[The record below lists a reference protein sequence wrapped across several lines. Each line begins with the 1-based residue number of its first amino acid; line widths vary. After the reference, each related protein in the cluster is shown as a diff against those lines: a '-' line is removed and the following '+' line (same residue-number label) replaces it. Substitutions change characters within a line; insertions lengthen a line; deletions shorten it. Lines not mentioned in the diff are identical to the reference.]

1 MPLDEDVVADIYREH
16 APALRRFIART
27 SLDRSRTEDVVQE
40 VILRVW
46 RQAPQVSSMRAY
58 LLQSTRNLLVDM
70 HRASSRRVAEVSEDR
85 DDDSH
90 ARLDPRATN
99 PVVAIERALDQ
110 ILVEEA
116 LARLHPDHRAVVVAL
131 YYQRLTVVEAATA
144 LRVPVGTVKSRSFYA
159 IRSLRAILDEMGV
172 TQ

>member
-1 MPLDEDVVADIYREH
+1 MPLDEDVVADIYRQH

-70 HRASSRRVAEVSEDR
+70 HRASTRHVVEVSEDR
-85 DDDSH
+85 DDDSR
-90 ARLDPRATN
+90 ARTDPRATN